1 MVRKESYLVHEAW
14 GDHQLKKDEARG
26 LEMKT
31 VTGRER
37 SVCFA
42 QVVPVMHAAE
52 LLEVCTTWKG
62 NKDTHTAKNGYDGHT
77 GDLKVFRDGQGRSW
91 SGSGFRNYC
100 DFCGSSIITRGSCPP
115 VWDCHP
121 GKKHRRETAPG
132 LSNPG
137 RRQESSDR
145 QWPQQPRV
153 EGMGWAGLAE
163 LIPQGRPPTLH
174 TLLQVI
180 SCMVLLPSV
189 NWFFVFLQALL
200 GREKEERWLV
210 KVRQGASQRFM
221 WQGSWSPRLRWW
233 MKSMRVSRLWAVSEH
248 NRARVPSRGHVRTH
262 THSCSCLYLWDIIS

>member
-26 LEMKT
+26 LGMKT

-42 QVVPVMHAAE
+42 QVVPAMHAAE

-77 GDLKVFRDGQGRSW
+77 GDLEAFRDGQGRSW
-91 SGSGFRNYC
+91 SGSGFRNNC

-137 RRQESSDR
+137 KRQESSDR

-153 EGMGWAGLAE
+153 EDMGWAGLAE

-174 TLLQVI
+174 TANCSSANHILHGATAI
-180 SCMVLLPSV
+180 SELFFCFSV
-189 NWFFVFLQALL
+189 GFA
-200 GREKEERWLV
+200 GEGERGEV
-210 KVRQGASQRFM
+210 VGQSQTR
-221 WQGSWSPRLRWW
+221 
-233 MKSMRVSRLWAVSEH
+233 
-248 NRARVPSRGHVRTH
+248 
-262 THSCSCLYLWDIIS
+262 C